1 MKNKLGKRFCIMPW
15 IHLHS
20 IPDGRVMGCCIW
32 KNDHY
37 LGNVKEQTVEEIANG
52 EPMKSVRSRMLADE
66 RLTECDSCN
75 LREEANPN
83 SITHRRFYNH
93 QHKHLIDELVE
104 QTDSDGTIH
113 YDFKLRSM
121 NLRFSN
127 LCNYSCRSCDSKYS
141 SVWAQEQGWS
151 KPVINVI
158 DDSPDYLEQI
168 LEHLP
173 YVEYINF
180 TGGESLLTPEHWIIL
195 ERLIEIGKT
204 DVNIDFY
211 TNVSRLEYKDRSIID
226 VVKNFNLD
234 KFKVRVSLDATHERA
249 ELYRNGTVW
258 STVER
263 NLRLLRQNDINVVV
277 NSTIGAMNV
286 WHAPD
291 LQRYLIDEGLILNR
305 ATGSIVNPWVLT
317 NLIYPEHIRT
327 TVLPQDYK
335 LMVKEKILKH
345 QEYLKQNNYNH
356 QVWDMVIDY
365 MMSRDDQDLLSQ
377 FIKFNNDLDNIRNQK
392 TLEVFPEL
400 KNIGN

>member
-1 MKNKLGKRFCIMPW
+1 
-15 IHLHS
+15 
-20 IPDGRVMGCCIW
+20 
-32 KNDHY
+32 
-37 LGNVKEQTVEEIANG
+37 
-52 EPMKSVRSRMLADE
+52 
-66 RLTECDSCN
+66 
-75 LREEANPN
+75 
-83 SITHRRFYNH
+83 
-93 QHKHLIDELVE
+93 
-104 QTDSDGTIH
+104 
-113 YDFKLRSM
+113 M

-127 LCNYSCRSCDSKYS
+127 LCNYGCRSCDPKYS

-204 DVNIDFY
+204 DINIDFY

-291 LQRYLIDEGLILNR
+291 LQRYLLEQRLILNQ
-305 ATGSIVNPWVLT
+305 ATDSIINPWVLT
-317 NLIYPEHIRT
+317 NLVYPSHMRT
-327 TVLPQDYK
+327 TVLPNDYK
-335 LMVKEKILKH
+335 LQVKEKILAH
-345 QEYLKQNNYNH
+345 IEYLKQNNH
-356 QVWDMVIDY
+356 RHDMWNLVIDY
-365 MMSRDDQDLLSQ
+365 MMSRDDSELLPT
-377 FIKFNNDLDNIRNQK
+377 FIEFNKNLDAIRNQK
-392 TLEVFPEL
+392 TIEIFPEL
-400 KNIGN
+400 KNIENWNQ